1 MSRGTPGHGRIIRLL
16 VEQQPWPPRDDTGGS
31 EATWRPVLSG

>member
-1 MSRGTPGHGRIIRLL
+1 MSRGTLGHGRIIRLL
-16 VEQQPWPPRDDTGGS
+16 VEQPWPPRDDTGGS